1 MPGSVIREVLRVTK
15 TGDSCRKWKTDE
27 MRVVVLDDYQGV
39 AASCA
44 DWSGLDCDV
53 TFIQR
58 HIDSAA
64 DVVTTLD
71 EVEVV
76 VAMRERTRFDASV
89 LDRLP
94 SLRLLV
100 TTGMRNASIDLA
112 AAARN
117 EITVCGTRSP
127 GHATAEL
134 AFAFIQLLARGLTTE
149 ISSVETG
156 GWQVGLG
163 RDLRGATLGV
173 IGLGR
178 LGSQVAQLGQAFGM
192 DVLAWSENLDA
203 ARAEDL
209 GVRAVSH
216 NELFENADFISVHLR
231 LSERTRGL
239 IGADEFAAMK
249 SDAFL
254 INTSR
259 GAIVDQ
265 DALLSAVRSGSIGGA
280 GIDVFDQEPLGP
292 DHPFRRESRI
302 LATPHIGY
310 VTRETYDV
318 FYGDVVENIA
328 AWIAGSPI
336 RVLG

>member
-1 MPGSVIREVLRVTK
+1 
-15 TGDSCRKWKTDE
+15 

-44 DWSGLDCDV
+44 DWTGLDCDV
-53 TFIQR
+53 TFIEQ
-58 HIDSAA
+58 HLGSAA
-64 DVVTTLD
+64 DVIGALD
-71 EVEVV
+71 EAEVV
-76 VAMRERTRFDASV
+76 VAMRERTTFDASV

-94 SLRLLV
+94 GLRLLV

-117 EITVCGTRSP
+117 EIAVCGTRSP

-134 AFAFIQLLARGLTTE
+134 AFAFVQLLARGLTAE
-149 ISSVETG
+149 IESVETG

-173 IGLGR
+173 VGLGR

-192 DVLAWSENLDA
+192 DVLSWSENLDA
-203 ARAEDL
+203 ARAEEL
-209 GVRAVSH
+209 GVRAVPRA
-216 NELFENADFISVHLR
+216 ELFENADFISVHLR
-231 LSERTRGL
+231 LSERTRRL
-239 IGADEFAAMK
+239 IGADEFAMMK

-265 DALLSAVRSGSIGGA
+265 DALLAAVRSGSIGGA
-280 GIDVFDQEPLGP
+280 GIDVFDQEPLRP
-292 DHPFRRESRI
+292 DHPFRRERRI

-310 VTRETYDV
+310 VTRETYEV
-318 FYGDVVENIA
+318 FYSDVVEDIA